1 MVIAMARAQNKETA
15 GPATRLMAEIAKML
29 RERMGMTQEELGVEI
44 GYSAAAVSAM
54 ETCAQPASDHM
65 LVELERV
72 LGHGLGIFVRARE
85 YVRLDKYPAQ
95 FKNYVVLE
103 QRAVGLCLYATLVVH
118 GLFQTEAYARAL
130 IGGGYPPLSD
140 ERVDE
145 LVEAR
150 MARKALFNREPT
162 TLIELII
169 EESVLRRTIGDAE
182 VMRGQLSYLAECA
195 KRRNVTLQVLPLE
208 CGLSGEHAGDRG
220 DMNLVETPD
229 HDHLLFLEVQD
240 ESVLVSD
247 PAGVS
252 TRAQRYA
259 KIRSQALGPRE
270 SLGLIER
277 LAGEQE

>member
-1 MVIAMARAQNKETA
+1 MVIAMARAENKETA
-15 GPATRLMAEIAKML
+15 GPATRLVAEIAKML
-29 RERMGMTQEELGVEI
+29 RERKGMTQEELGVEM
-44 GYSAAAVSAM
+44 GYSGAAVSAM

-72 LGHGLGIFVRARE
+72 LGHGLGIFVRARDF
-85 YVRLDKYPAQ
+85 VRLDKYPAQ
-95 FKNYVVLE
+95 FKNYVLLE
-103 QRAVGLCLYATLVVH
+103 QKAVSLWLYATLVVH

-130 IGGGYPPLSD
+130 IGGGYPPLPE
-140 ERVDE
+140 ERVEE

-150 MARKALFNREPT
+150 MARKALFDREPMA
-162 TLIELII
+162 LIELIV
-169 EESVLRRTIGDAE
+169 EESVLRRTIGSQE
-182 VMRGQLSYLAECA
+182 VMRDQLTYLAECGR
-195 KRRNVTLQVLPLE
+195 RRNVTLQVLPLD

-229 HDHLLFLEVQD
+229 HEHLLFLEVQG

-247 PAGVS
+247 PSGVS